1 MGFIGINDAI
11 INLLRSGGAFDLLDP
26 APSKSAEPLANP
38 TSLNPGPGHSGNTP
52 VAGNDRSVSGPPAGR
67 DDISAANK
75 LFGS

>member
-11 INLLRSGGAFDLLDP
+11 INLLRSGGAFDLDR
-26 APSKSAEPLANP
+26 APSKAAEPLANP
-38 TSLNPGPGHSGNTP
+38 TSLNPSPGHSGNAP
-52 VAGNDRSVSGPPAGR
+52 VAGNDRSVSSPPAGR